1 MIDKLNEHREA
12 TCRRQ
17 KEAWKETIL
26 ERLKKEKQN
35 EKGTRSKQD
44 NKIPIVIWGLEAS
57 PSYFDVNNNEKKVGD
72 NKLHE
77 NYLYNEVNENGNNYG
92 VMLIKKW
99 IKTDFSGEY
108 NYTNKIEVLSNANFN
123 KSPFGRARKIEA
135 DGATVPTVPAI
146 HLVYDIFPEWHGL
159 KVSPDL
165 RNACFNEHYMREKI
179 PDFEI
184 HLMLIES
191 IFRWYSNGCKQGTIH
206 FVWLATQQGKVKTTI
221 DDGKG
226 NPVEEENP
234 VAHEK
239 FFQCIKAFRK
249 KVKLYY
255 DQKGFFN
262 GKAAEAELVEFP

>member
-165 RNACFNEHYMREKI
+165 RNACFNEHYMCEKI
-179 PDFEI
+179 PDFEK
-184 HLMLIES
+184 HLMFIKSIFRWYSIKS
-191 IFRWYSNGCKQGTIH
+191 IFRWYSNGWTQGEIH
-206 FVWLATQQGKVKTTI
+206 FVWLATQQGKDTTVKPP
-221 DDGKG
+221 K
-226 NPVEEENP
+226 PH
-234 VAHEK
+234 AHEK
-239 FFQCIKAFRK
+239 FFECIKKAFK
-249 KVKLYY
+249 KGVKLYY
-255 DQKGFFN
+255 DPKGFFN
-262 GKAAEAELVEFP
+262 GGDDLEEYV

>member
-165 RNACFNEHYMREKI
+165 RNACFNEHYMCEKI
-179 PDFEI
+179 PDFEK
-184 HLMLIES
+184 HLMFIKSIFRWYSIKS
-191 IFRWYSNGCKQGTIH
+191 IFRWYSNGWTQGEIH
-206 FVWLATQQGKVKTTI
+206 FVWLATQQGKV
-221 DDGKG
+221 
-226 NPVEEENP
+226 ENGP

-239 FFQCIKAFRK
+239 FFECIKAFRK
-249 KVKLYY
+249 DVKLYY
-255 DQKGFFN
+255 DPKGFFN
-262 GKAAEAELVEFP
+262 GKAEEAELVKFP